1 MSFVFG
7 NVEIFIIKK
16 RQSEEIILSCSHVIV
31 QVYRADI
38 FRRFEFRSWS
48 WSDSAKIDHA
58 FILDLC
64 ENRVRFTRIM
74 FLRFS
79 M

>member
-1 MSFVFG
+1 MQVAKIRIFHNKCKIWLNVRNKYKNMSFVFG

-48 WSDSAKIDHA
+48 
-58 FILDLC
+58 
-64 ENRVRFTRIM
+64 
-74 FLRFS
+74 
-79 M
+79 